1 MSKFYSLK
9 VQGIKSLTS
18 DSVQITFNN
27 EYPDLFNFKAGQYIT
42 LRKDING
49 QDVRR
54 SYSLSS
60 SPNEGLQIGVKRI
73 ENGLM
78 STFLTKDLKVGDVLD
93 VMLPMGNFFLDENN
107 EGKHYVAICAGSGIT
122 PILSMIKYIVEQD
135 SESYFTLIY
144 GNRSRNSIMFA
155 QELQDLENNYQS
167 QLFVH
172 YVFSRE
178 EVENFLYGRVDENI
192 LKDLFQTNKELGN
205 ANSYFLCG
213 PGQMIDNVNDF
224 LLNLGVEKDNVFFE
238 RFTSNNIEK
247 SEVSDVKD
255 IKDNN
260 DVNSN
265 VLIFV
270 DGDEFEFQL
279 SSKGKSILDA
289 AMDEGADVPFSC
301 KGGVCC
307 VCKAKVIKGEVKMDQ
322 NFSLSEDELKDGY
335 ILSCQSHPVS
345 EDVEIDFDVI

>member
-1 MSKFYSLK
+1 
-9 VQGIKSLTS
+9 
-18 DSVQITFNN
+18 
-27 EYPDLFNFKAGQYIT
+27 
-42 LRKDING
+42 
-49 QDVRR
+49 
-54 SYSLSS
+54 
-60 SPNEGLQIGVKRI
+60 
-73 ENGLM
+73 
-78 STFLTKDLKVGDVLD
+78 
-93 VMLPMGNFFLDENN
+93 
-107 EGKHYVAICAGSGIT
+107 
-122 PILSMIKYIVEQD
+122 MIKYIVERD

-178 EVENFLYGRVDENI
+178 DVENFLYVRVDENI

-213 PGQMIDNVNDF
+213 PCQMIDHVNKF
-224 LLNLGVEKDNVFFE
+224 LLNLGIENDNVFFE

-255 IKDNN
+255 NN

-265 VLIFV
+265 VLVCV

-279 SSKGKSILDA
+279 SSKGKSVIQK
-289 AMDEGADVPFSC
+289 M
-301 KGGVCC
+301 
-307 VCKAKVIKGEVKMDQ
+307 IKGEACDFDSSK
-322 NFSLSEDELKDGY
+322 LSKREWNELMESFELKDRF
-335 ILSCQSHPVS
+335 V
-345 EDVEIDFDVI
+345 